1 MSFDTNNSATNTLRV
16 DGNISNV
23 STLQFTGGTDANDI
37 VDINADIAAASI
49 EIQDVHNVL
58 IDASVSRNLTA
69 MDGNVSVLSSTGE
82 IQFDNGV
89 STVAINSMGGSVQ
102 LSDVDTQGSDLTI
115 DSKSNVT
122 LANIELN
129 DSGAISVAFDTD
141 NNEAAFL
148 QLDGEIRNATS
159 VTFAAGGTGTDD
171 RINVAG
177 NIDADAGDID
187 FGNASVV
194 SIDAS
199 AARSINAEAG
209 SVLLNSVGTI
219 ELTGGSQLISMI
231 AEQDVRLLT
240 DVSDVGGNAIAERSK
255 SGNVQAGDNVNLKS
269 VSLDGTTT
277 DGSLTVSFDT
287 NNSAT
292 NTLRVDG
299 NISNVSTLQFT
310 GGTDAN
316 DIVDINADI
325 AAASIEIQDVHNV
338 LIDASVSRNLT
349 AMDGNVSVL
358 SSTGE
363 IQFDNG
369 VSTVA
374 INSMGGSVQLS
385 DVDTQGSNLTIDSKS
400 NVTLANIE
408 LNDSGAIS
416 VAFDTDNNEAA
427 FLQLDGEIRNAT
439 SVTFAAGGTG
449 TDDRINVAGNIDA
462 DAGDIDFGNA
472 SVVSIDALAARSINA
487 EAGSVLLNSVG
498 TIELTGGSQL
508 ISMIAQ
514 QDVRLSDVAT
524 AGALVNGASLN
535 VQAGENVNLKSV
547 SLDGTTADGTLTVS
561 FDTNNSATN
570 TLRVDGNISNVSTLQ
585 FTGGTDA
592 NDIVDINADIAA
604 ASIEIQD
611 VHNVLIDASVSRNL
625 TAMDG
630 NVSVLSS
637 TGEIQFD
644 NGVSTVAINSMGG
657 SVQLSDVD
665 TQGSNLTI
673 DSKSNVTLANIELN
687 DSGAISVAFDT
698 DNNEAAFL
706 QLDGEIRNATSVTFA
721 AGGTGTDDRINVAG
735 NIDADAGDIDFGN
748 ASVVSID
755 ALAARSINAE
765 AGSVLLN
772 SVGTIE
778 LTGGSQLISMI
789 AQQDVRLSDVATAGA
804 LGGTERSLETFK
816 PVKM

>member
-1 MSFDTNNSATNTLRV
+1 
-16 DGNISNV
+16 
-23 STLQFTGGTDANDI
+23 
-37 VDINADIAAASI
+37 
-49 EIQDVHNVL
+49 
-58 IDASVSRNLTA
+58 
-69 MDGNVSVLSSTGE
+69 MDGNVSIVSNFGQ

-102 LSDVDTQGSDLTI
+102 LSDVATLDSD
-115 DSKSNVT
+115 
-122 LANIELN
+122 
-129 DSGAISVAFDTD
+129 
-141 NNEAAFL
+141 
-148 QLDGEIRNATS
+148 
-159 VTFAAGGTGTDD
+159 
-171 RINVAG
+171 
-177 NIDADAGDID
+177 
-187 FGNASVV
+187 
-194 SIDAS
+194 
-199 AARSINAEAG
+199 
-209 SVLLNSVGTI
+209 
-219 ELTGGSQLISMI
+219 
-231 AEQDVRLLT
+231 
-240 DVSDVGGNAIAERSK
+240 
-255 SGNVQAGDNVNLKS
+255 
-269 VSLDGTTT
+269 
-277 DGSLTVSFDT
+277 
-287 NNSAT
+287 
-292 NTLRVDG
+292 
-299 NISNVSTLQFT
+299 
-310 GGTDAN
+310 
-316 DIVDINADI
+316 
-325 AAASIEIQDVHNV
+325 
-338 LIDASVSRNLT
+338 
-349 AMDGNVSVL
+349 
-358 SSTGE
+358 
-363 IQFDNG
+363 
-369 VSTVA
+369 
-374 INSMGGSVQLS
+374 
-385 DVDTQGSNLTIDSKS
+385 LTIDSKS

-514 QDVRLSDVAT
+514 TRCSTVADVRT
-524 AGALVNGASLN
+524 QCVNGASLN

-547 SLDGTTADGTLTVS
+547 SLDGTTTDGSLTVS

-630 NVSVLSS
+630 NVSIVSNF
-637 TGEIQFD
+637 GQIQFD

-657 SVQLSDVD
+657 SVQLSDVATLD
-665 TQGSNLTI
+665 SDLTI

-698 DNNEAAFL
+698 DDNEAAFL

-721 AGGTGTDDRINVAG
+721 AGWNRYR
-735 NIDADAGDIDFGN
+735 
-748 ASVVSID
+748 
-755 ALAARSINAE
+755 RSN
-765 AGSVLLN
+765 
-772 SVGTIE
+772 
-778 LTGGSQLISMI
+778 Q
-789 AQQDVRLSDVATAGA
+789 RC
-804 LGGTERSLETFK
+804 RK
-816 PVKM
+816 HRCRCW